1 MPQPKVRLASCI
13 ALLVA
18 WTAHAAP
25 KDAAPSPT
33 VKSGQPVYTGVAD
46 GSISPATS
54 SLFEEAAK
62 RMEKKDFA
70 GALAIYKKAEQLE
83 PNNSASRI
91 GRAACA
97 IGAGDVAG
105 AKKLYEEALKLEPK
119 SITAY
124 IGLASVA
131 LLEGRFRDAAAAYD
145 KALAL
150 DEQQGDAHW
159 GAAIAWSR
167 VGDQDKARRHATRAL
182 ELAPQA
188 PWATAA
194 TAYLRSLA
202 GQKSP

>member
-1 MPQPKVRLASCI
+1 MSQPNVRLASCI
-13 ALLVA
+13 VLLVA
-18 WTAHAAP
+18 WSAHAAP
-25 KDAAPSPT
+25 KDA

-54 SLFEEAAK
+54 GLFEEAAK

-70 GALAIYKKAEQLE
+70 GASAIYRKAEQLE

-97 IGAGDVAG
+97 IGAGDLAG

-131 LLEGRFRDAAAAYD
+131 VLDSRFRDAAASYD

-150 DEQQGDAHW
+150 DQQQADAHW

-167 VGDQDKARRHATRAL
+167 VGDQDKARRHAARAV

-188 PWATAA
+188 PWAAAA
-194 TAYLRSLA
+194 TAYLKSLGGPK
-202 GQKSP
+202 GQ